1 MNGCQ
6 VAEFVELV
14 ADWHVVDAV
23 VHEERQARESGRL
36 LAARLAACRV
46 ERAGEFTVPSNF
58 YIIVFIS
65 ICNILFI
72 LNLIEL

>member
-46 ERAGEFTVPSNF
+46 ESAGEFTVPLNF
-58 YIIVFIS
+58 YM
-65 ICNILFI
+65 
-72 LNLIEL
+72 